1 MTSVYVAPLAEYD
14 GTPIDACGLHP
25 LLRRA
30 AGNMLL
36 HHRVALS
43 HEVLRR
49 AYIGTIPGIGIDNEV
64 EVLLIP
70 ITASPEKMVGTLCGT
85 DILGGTDGVA
95 HHLTQISINSLA
107 ELYVPNEYLFD
118 YQIDSN
124 WSRFVLKPYGATETT
139 VTDNDVAVVAD
150 DNTATFTWPT
160 SNTADSYTID
170 ITQDGILFC
179 QLTFNANGQLTGI
192 AFAPGR
198 DGQSMAPAA
207 VMTANGLQFTVTGLS
222 SNTEYGYTITAKDAE
237 DAEVASYSGS
247 FTTTSEGVVTG
258 LDNTP
263 FLSGEV
269 RGEASKLLRNGEVLI
284 LRDGKTYS
292 IQGVEVK

>member
-1 MTSVYVAPLAEYD
+1 MS
-14 GTPIDACGLHP
+14 
-25 LLRRA
+25 
-30 AGNMLL
+30 
-36 HHRVALS
+36 S
-43 HEVLRR
+43 
-49 AYIGTIPGIGIDNEV
+49 TI
-64 EVLLIP
+64 
-70 ITASPEKMVGTLCGT
+70 T
-85 DILGGTDGVA
+85 
-95 HHLTQISINSLA
+95 SLA

-139 VTDNDVAVVAD
+139 VTDNDVAVAAD

-170 ITQDGILFC
+170 ITKDGVLFC

-207 VMTANGLQFTVTGLS
+207 LMTANGLQFTVTGLNS
-222 SNTEYGYTITAKDAE
+222 GTNYAFNLTVKSGSTV
-237 DAEVASYSGS
+237 VASYTGA
-247 FTTTSEGVVTG
+247 FATTGGVPTSTNV
-258 LDNTP
+258 LQSALAPRKFIRDNQ
-263 FLSGEV
+263 
-269 RGEASKLLRNGEVLI
+269 VLI
-284 LRDGKTYS
+284 LRDGKTYT